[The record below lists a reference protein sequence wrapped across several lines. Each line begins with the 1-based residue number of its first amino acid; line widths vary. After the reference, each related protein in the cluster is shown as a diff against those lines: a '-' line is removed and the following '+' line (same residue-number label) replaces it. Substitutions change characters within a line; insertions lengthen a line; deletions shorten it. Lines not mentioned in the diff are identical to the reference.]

1 MNLDDSGDLT
11 GSLTA
16 KQRRAIGELIALS
29 TQKAAA
35 QTVGVS
41 ENTLIAW
48 MRKPEFR
55 RALADAESAVLGETM
70 RALGRASHGAVL
82 VLELVTNDA
91 DAPPTARV
99 SAARAILDATL
110 TVRSALAFD
119 ERLAA
124 LEQRL
129 GGVK

>member
-1 MNLDDSGDLT
+1 MNDNDPDVLDGLST
-11 GSLTA
+11 
-16 KQRRAIGELIALS
+16 KQRRAIAELIAQRTHRLAADAAGVGQGTLS
-29 TQKAAA
+29 R
-35 QTVGVS
+35 
-41 ENTLIAW
+41 W
-48 MRKPEFR
+48 MKQPEFR

-82 VLELVTNDA
+82 VLEVITRDA